1 MFTGHQFC
9 QLLYC
14 IYLSLSKRER
24 WLWWSDVGD
33 CCHVSQLVLYVPL
46 ALLVN
51 TSAHSSCGQTQP
63 HTDSPAE
70 TWSPLKPLFT
80 AWKQFSN
87 QAFNVNNCLHLQP
100 CIHSQ
105 RQTTWQNRHLH
116 TIESIKWIIQE
127 CLLLLHIIRQSHNNL
142 CSAALTNVFNLED
155 QKLAD

>member
-14 IYLSLSKRER
+14 IYLSLSNRER

-33 CCHVSQLVLYVPL
+33 CCQVSQLVLYVPV

-51 TSAHSSCGQTQP
+51 TFACSSCGQTQP
-63 HTDSPAE
+63 QTDSPAE

-80 AWKQFSN
+80 AWNQFSN

-100 CIHSQ
+100 CIHSR
-105 RQTTWQNRHLH
+105 RQTMWQNHHLH
-116 TIESIKWIIQE
+116 TIESIKLIIQE
-127 CLLLLHIIRQSHNNL
+127 CVLLLYNICQSRNNVK
-142 CSAALTNVFNLED
+142 STNVFNL
-155 QKLAD
+155 

>member
-14 IYLSLSKRER
+14 IYLSLSKREMIVMEWCR
-24 WLWWSDVGD
+24 RMLSG
-33 CCHVSQLVLYVPL
+33 QLVLYVPV

-51 TSAHSSCGQTQP
+51 TSACSSCGQTQP
-63 HTDSPAE
+63 QTDSPAE

-80 AWKQFSN
+80 AWNQFSN

-100 CIHSQ
+100 CIHSR
-105 RQTTWQNRHLH
+105 RQTTWQSRHLH
-116 TIESIKWIIQE
+116 TIESIKLIIQE
-127 CLLLLHIIRQSHNNL
+127 CVLLLYIICQSRNNL
-142 CSAALTNVFNLED
+142 CSAASTNGFNLED